1 MGSHIK
7 SIRYTGCSVDMV
19 DLSVGGV
26 HCYYANGMVSHNC
39 GEEIALAANWS
50 GEEGL
55 LYPLKRG
62 LDVHMHV
69 ASKMFGVSDPAFRS
83 KSKAVSFGK
92 LYGGGALLIAQRL
105 KILLEAAKSL
115 ILHYDAVMPRLK
127 QWQEML
133 VKSARRCGFAKTLFG
148 RHIYVGKW
156 FNSGNREKV
165 AYAKR
170 VSLNSPVQG
179 PSGINT
185 PIQCSIGYV
194 PIGVL
199 WEWQQSGELARR
211 GIKCWNGVRWCDFSV
226 VDAGMRDMTR
236 IVFKRGNCIEVG
248 KSHIFKSWGAEGTEW
263 SEVSDV
269 QCGSMLCGSVAKL
282 QEYPRLAWQKPTR
295 MFGSGARRFDA
306 TCLTAEQSEE
316 LLYWVGYALG
326 DGNFAT
332 ASGNIRYA
340 LGGHETA
347 RYGRAKVFFE
357 SIGLSVSVLQFASK
371 DVPGRRGDVYY
382 FSVSSVA
389 LRDALE
395 SVGIDYSWIH
405 HTKRIPWQLFCS
417 SVGERRA
424 LLRGLFDSDGCK
436 TLEQY
441 SWHMCQKDI
450 LLDVQRMLRTLGFD
464 SVLHSISDGSF
475 RLVVCH
481 TVGFAQFFGLSDK
494 GYGKRMTWGK
504 WYDKRK
510 TPKPLLD
517 KFRRWVDEFPMLT
530 YTHDLSAKEYGSL
543 MVLKSRIKCGGSV
556 SLSTFMDLC
565 HRCGCEHIME
575 GDDFLEAC
583 EVVSV
588 ERLPEPA
595 HCFCLSLTDDCHCY
609 ESDGIISHNCF
620 PSGVYG
626 ESQDGKGY
634 SPWADFVGH
643 RMWFKDRRTGA
654 SAQGVPTFRGKD
666 PLWFVVFNTGDF
678 AVCND
683 LHKFVEYGKEYS
695 LIDLDRIDERVT
707 PLVSLPRKGWSW
719 LKAGFRPYSL
729 AQVALIA
736 RMGRP
741 VAVGDPMVSAGL
753 LKAWLFGKRYVTSD
767 PHAAFILRSLCDL
780 FGWNL
785 VYDFKRSKKT
795 GSYVFKLQWGRSDR
809 GIGVKVEKLKSTA
822 TVISPAMCMGLS
834 VYPLCGFISKN
845 TGGDLIRRDLIKL
858 LQCMEA
864 DPECKAN
871 MEFQFTIH
879 DEIQVRVRRPYLQK
893 AVKIMQAIM
902 NFWPKEFQTPV
913 VVEPCVG
920 FRLGGELD
928 IDAVAEDGYIIPK
941 GFTPP
946 QEYLDAH
953 PNWYYLDS
961 WLKTM
966 KARRGVT
973 EW

>member
-7 SIRYTGCSVDMV
+7 SIRYTGRSVDMV

-39 GEEIALAANWS
+39 GEEIAVAANWS

-55 LYPLKRG
+55 LYPLKHS
-62 LDVHMHV
+62 LDTHLYV

-92 LYGGGALLIAQRL
+92 LYGGGPLLIAQRL
-105 KILLEAAKSL
+105 KITLEAAKSL
-115 ILHYDAVMPRLK
+115 IAHYDATMPRLK
-127 QWQEML
+127 AWQEML
-133 VKSARRCGFAKTLFG
+133 VKTARRCGFAKTLFG

-165 AYAKR
+165 SYASR
-170 VSLNSPVQG
+170 VAMNA
-179 PSGINT
+179 
-185 PIQCSIGYV
+185 PIQ
-194 PIGVL
+194 
-199 WEWQQSGELARR
+199 
-211 GIKCWNGVRWCDFSV
+211 
-226 VDAGMRDMTR
+226 
-236 IVFKRGNCIEVG
+236 
-248 KSHIFKSWGAEGTEW
+248 
-263 SEVSDV
+263 
-269 QCGSMLCGSVAKL
+269 
-282 QEYPRLAWQKPTR
+282 
-295 MFGSGARRFDA
+295 
-306 TCLTAEQSEE
+306 
-316 LLYWVGYALG
+316 
-326 DGNFAT
+326 
-332 ASGNIRYA
+332 
-340 LGGHETA
+340 
-347 RYGRAKVFFE
+347 
-357 SIGLSVSVLQFASK
+357 
-371 DVPGRRGDVYY
+371 
-382 FSVSSVA
+382 
-389 LRDALE
+389 
-395 SVGIDYSWIH
+395 
-405 HTKRIPWQLFCS
+405 
-417 SVGERRA
+417 
-424 LLRGLFDSDGCK
+424 
-436 TLEQY
+436 
-441 SWHMCQKDI
+441 
-450 LLDVQRMLRTLGFD
+450 
-464 SVLHSISDGSF
+464 GSF
-475 RLVVCH
+475 PH
-481 TVGFAQFFGLSDK
+481 
-494 GYGKRMTWGK
+494 
-504 WYDKRK
+504 
-510 TPKPLLD
+510 
-517 KFRRWVDEFPMLT
+517 
-530 YTHDLSAKEYGSL
+530 
-543 MVLKSRIKCGGSV
+543 
-556 SLSTFMDLC
+556 
-565 HRCGCEHIME
+565 
-575 GDDFLEAC
+575 
-583 EVVSV
+583 
-588 ERLPEPA
+588 
-595 HCFCLSLTDDCHCY
+595 
-609 ESDGIISHNCF
+609 
-620 PSGVYG
+620 GVYG
-626 ESQDGKGY
+626 ESQDGKAY
-634 SPWADFVGH
+634 YPWADFVGR

-695 LIDLDRIDERVT
+695 LIDLNHIDERVT
-707 PLVSLPRKGWSW
+707 LLVSLPRKGWSW
-719 LKAGFRPYSL
+719 LKGIFRPYSL

-736 RMGRP
+736 RMARP

-753 LKAWLFGKRYVTSD
+753 LKAWLLGRWYVTSD

-785 VYDFKRSKKT
+785 VYDFKRSKKA
-795 GSYVFKLQWGRSDR
+795 GSYVFKLQWGRSNR

-822 TVISPAMCMGLS
+822 TVISPAMCTGLS

-879 DEIQVRVRRPYLQK
+879 DEVQVRVRRPYLQK